1 MASTPTRSHR
11 TRSARA
17 IYRAT
22 RRPGRF
28 PHASVGMLAW
38 LTAVWVLLWGEFSA
52 GNVLAGLIVALAI
65 TTVAPFPYT
74 PFDGRS
80 RPRAVVV
87 LALRFLLDIVISSA
101 QIASFILRGKHPR
114 AAIIRVHLRS
124 HSDAY
129 LAIISTLTAIVPG
142 SVVVEAHRAS
152 GTVYVHVFDERLA
165 GGPDGVHR
173 TILALEERVMRA
185 FASHEELVDAG
196 YVPGSTRRAGRLPVP
211 YAPPSGEEAD
221 GPGRASPAEGGPAD
235 GLECLSPAEGGPVDE
250 GNADGGPDGI
260 ARPSG
265 GSTA

>member
-1 MASTPTRSHR
+1 MSTQSP
-11 TRSARA
+11 SARA
-17 IYRAT
+17 IARAT
-22 RRPGRF
+22 KRPGRF
-28 PHASVGMLAW
+28 PHSSMGMLVW
-38 LTAVWVLLWGEFSA
+38 LTLVWVMLWGEFSTSRVVW
-52 GNVLAGLIVALAI
+52 GFLLALLV
-65 TTVAPFPYT
+65 TTVTPFPAT
-74 PFDGRS
+74 PFDGRF
-80 RPRAVVV
+80 RPLGV
-87 LALRFLLDIVISSA
+87 LILAIRLVADVLVSSFQQA
-101 QIASFILRGKHPR
+101 GFILSGKHPKG
-114 AAIIRVHLRS
+114 AIIRVHLRS

-173 TILALEERVMRA
+173 TILTLEERVMRA

-265 GSTA
+265 GGAA

>member
-124 HSDAY
+124 HSDVY
-129 LAIISTLTAIVPG
+129 LATIAGMTALVPG
-142 SVVVEAHRAS
+142 SVVVEAHRVT
-152 GTVYVHVFDERLA
+152 GTLYVHVFDTELA
-165 GGPDGVHR
+165 GGVEGVHR
-173 TILALEERVMRA
+173 TVLELEERILRA
-185 FASHEELVDAG
+185 FASHDELVDAG
-196 YVPGSTRRAGRLPVP
+196 YVPGPTRRYGRLPVP
-211 YAPPSGEEAD
+211 YAPATGEPRDDA
-221 GPGRASPAEGGPAD
+221 GAP
-235 GLECLSPAEGGPVDE
+235 
-250 GNADGGPDGI
+250 
-260 ARPSG
+260 G
-265 GSTA
+265 GSLEVNP

>member
-101 QIASFILRGKHPR
+101 QIASFILRGKYPR

-124 HSDAY
+124 HSDVY
-129 LAIISTLTAIVPG
+129 LATIAGMTALVPG
-142 SVVVEAHRAS
+142 SVVVEAHRVT
-152 GTVYVHVFDERLA
+152 GTLYVHVFDTELA
-165 GGPDGVHR
+165 GGVEGVHR
-173 TILALEERVMRA
+173 TVLELEERILRA
-185 FASHEELVDAG
+185 FASHDELVDAG
-196 YVPGSTRRAGRLPVP
+196 YVPGPTRRYGRLPVP
-211 YAPPSGEEAD
+211 YAPATGEPRDDA
-221 GPGRASPAEGGPAD
+221 GAP
-235 GLECLSPAEGGPVDE
+235 
-250 GNADGGPDGI
+250 
-260 ARPSG
+260 G
-265 GSTA
+265 GSLEVNP

>member
-87 LALRFLLDIVISSA
+87 LALRFLLDIVISSF

-124 HSDAY
+124 HSDVY
-129 LAIISTLTAIVPG
+129 LATIAGMTALVPG
-142 SVVVEAHRAS
+142 SVVVEAHRVT
-152 GTVYVHVFDERLA
+152 GTLYVHVFDTELA
-165 GGPDGVHR
+165 GGVEGVHR
-173 TILALEERVMRA
+173 TVLELEERILRA
-185 FASHEELVDAG
+185 FASRDELVDAG
-196 YVPGSTRRAGRLPVP
+196 YVPGPTRRYGRLPIP
-211 YAPPSGEEAD
+211 FAPATGEPRDDAGAPD
-221 GPGRASPAEGGPAD
+221 VS
-235 GLECLSPAEGGPVDE
+235 LEVNP
-250 GNADGGPDGI
+250 
-260 ARPSG
+260 
-265 GSTA
+265 

>member
-124 HSDAY
+124 HSDVY
-129 LAIISTLTAIVPG
+129 LATIAGMTALVPG
-142 SVVVEAHRAS
+142 SVVVEAHRVT
-152 GTVYVHVFDERLA
+152 GTLYVHVFDTELA
-165 GGPDGVHR
+165 GGVEGVHR
-173 TILALEERVMRA
+173 TVLELEERILRA
-185 FASHEELVDAG
+185 FASHDELVDGG
-196 YVPGSTRRAGRLPVP
+196 YVPGPTRRYGRLPVP
-211 YAPPSGEEAD
+211 YAPATGEPRDDA
-221 GPGRASPAEGGPAD
+221 GAP
-235 GLECLSPAEGGPVDE
+235 
-250 GNADGGPDGI
+250 
-260 ARPSG
+260 G
-265 GSTA
+265 GSLEVNP